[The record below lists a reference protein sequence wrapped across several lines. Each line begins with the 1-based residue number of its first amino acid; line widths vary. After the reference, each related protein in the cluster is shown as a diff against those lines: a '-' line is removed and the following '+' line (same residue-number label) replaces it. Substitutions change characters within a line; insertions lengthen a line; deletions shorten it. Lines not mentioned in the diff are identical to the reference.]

1 MQLLP
6 INHDVSKGHTIYWH
20 YTFNEEFPCYT
31 CKFVVTFG
39 DSLMEIVQKIN
50 PGQPELPD
58 WVYDGAILGVQGGT
72 DRMLEILRNAQEND
86 VAVTGMWIQD
96 WSGNK

>member
-1 MQLLP
+1 
-6 INHDVSKGHTIYWH
+6 
-20 YTFNEEFPCYT
+20 
-31 CKFVVTFG
+31 
-39 DSLMEIVQKIN
+39 MEIVQKIN

-96 WSGNK
+96 WSGDK